1 MNNQEFLDELGRRA
15 RDVTEQAGQWGASL
29 VALIEQELQEGNEMA
44 LGPIGIL
51 EVRKEAE
58 YIALHPVTGQ
68 RMLVPPRLVVH
79 FRPETGSQP
88 VLAQRFAVR
97 QDIPQELADGFVRQF
112 ICLVED
118 GLQADQYVRVKGLG
132 TFKRM
137 SAGREW
143 KVIFQPDTALIE
155 AVNKPF
161 SHFETVMLKDST
173 HYSDLEE
180 PATQASVPVVP
191 DVLSESEDA
200 SQPAVIAP
208 PAAPSAEAPAAT
220 LEEPLTEPERSVLR
234 LPWCMIAAVLLVGVL
249 VGGGA
254 VWSLL
259 PAYPETD
266 TVTVAKEAVV
276 SDTFVAPKDTLVVP
290 KDTLVALQD
299 SSVAPEPSAFV
310 APKDRVGGSS
320 IPVARPS
327 AIRVLS
333 DSVSYRPKGVRTT
346 HTLRPG
352 ESLVKLAKR
361 YYGNKNL
368 WTYLVKFNQDILP
381 DANQVPVGLTL
392 RIPEL
397 EPVAE

>member
-79 FRPETGSQP
+79 FRPETGSQQ

-143 KVIFQPDTALIE
+143 KVIFQPDTALSE

-173 HYSDLEE
+173 HYSDLKFTSTIFRVGEV
-180 PATQASVPVVP
+180 ASTIEGVTVNDEALQIIPGSGMLQ
-191 DVLSESEDA
+191 LSGNG
-200 SQPAVIAP
+200 QQ
-208 PAAPSAEAPAAT
+208 
-220 LEEPLTEPERSVLR
+220 
-234 LPWCMIAAVLLVGVL
+234 VGVWSTDGKL
-249 VGGGA
+249 LWKGNVGNEGHTI
-254 VWSLL
+254 SL
-259 PAYPETD
+259 PAGVYI
-266 TVTVAKEAVV
+266 VNGK
-276 SDTFVAPKDTLVVP
+276 K
-290 KDTLVALQD
+290 VAL
-299 SSVAPEPSAFV
+299 
-310 APKDRVGGSS
+310 
-320 IPVARPS
+320 
-327 AIRVLS
+327 
-333 DSVSYRPKGVRTT
+333 
-346 HTLRPG
+346 
-352 ESLVKLAKR
+352 
-361 YYGNKNL
+361 
-368 WTYLVKFNQDILP
+368 
-381 DANQVPVGLTL
+381 
-392 RIPEL
+392 
-397 EPVAE
+397 